1 MPTPLRRRF
10 RVDTLLLD
18 KTAPVAV
25 LNVAALITK
34 SDGLFTGGARW
45 ISVFEDDFS
54 ETVPAGTYPV
64 EHKWLDTYFGQE
76 LKPDVALLVLL
87 DDDATPAEL
96 GANIDQAVAQ
106 NAAWY
111 QLHYVGKAAADI
123 DMQLAIAN
131 YNQSFEEKTQAML
144 LTNDI
149 NAYATL
155 ASSDIGFKV
164 RSTSQERTAVIYHP
178 LSTRGLDGATIDTS
192 AERPDAGAAGRMLST
207 DAGSQQ
213 WDWKALIGVTDSGL
227 SQAQQNALRAKGYNF
242 VEQIKNT
249 AFVHVFPGRLCT
261 DREIRIQ
268 WGADWFDVNVQAS
281 LANYAFRTPLMAF
294 DQDTFADVEAI
305 LYNWGARA
313 ETRRIIK
320 PGSFVV
326 TLPDP
331 DTIPASVRASGIAN
345 FNNVYDAELN
355 SAIDQWRLQ
364 GTWKIGGV

>member
-10 RVDTLLLD
+10 KVDTLLLD

-25 LNVAALITK
+25 LDVAALITK

-45 ISVFEDDFS
+45 ISVAEDNFS
-54 ETVPAGTYPV
+54 ETVPVATYPV
-64 EHKWLDTYFGQE
+64 ENAWLSAYFGQA
-76 LKPDVALLVLL
+76 LRPTVALLIRLE
-87 DDDATPAEL
+87 DDALPAAL
-96 GANIDQAVAQ
+96 PAQIDLAVAQ

-111 QLHYVGKAAADI
+111 QLHYVGNTAADI

-144 LTNDI
+144 MTNDV
-149 NAYATL
+149 NSLSVVAT
-155 ASSDIGFKV
+155 SDIGYQC
-164 RSTSQERTAVIYHP
+164 RNTALERTAIIYHP
-178 LSTRGLDGATIDTS
+178 TGTVNGIDLTAQRPDGAI
-192 AERPDAGAAGRMLST
+192 AGRMLST
-207 DAGSQQ
+207 DEGAEQ
-213 WDWKALIGVTDSGL
+213 WDWKALSLVADSGL
-227 SQAQQNALRAKGYNF
+227 SAAQQTTLRTKGYNF

-249 AFVHVFPGRLCT
+249 TFIHVFPGRLCT

-294 DQDTFADVEAI
+294 DQDTFADVEGI

-313 ETRRIIK
+313 EARRIIK

-331 DTIPASVRASGIAN
+331 DTIPASVRASGIAD

>member
-18 KTAPVAV
+18 KTAPIAV

-34 SDGLFTGGARW
+34 SDDLFTGRARW

-54 ETVPAGTYPV
+54 ETVPAATHPV
-64 EHKWLDTYFGQE
+64 ENAWLRAYFGQA
-76 LKPDVALLVLL
+76 LRPTVALLVLI
-87 DDDATPAEL
+87 DDETTALRLESEL
-96 GANIDQAVAQ
+96 DQAVAQ

-111 QLHYVGKAAADI
+111 QLHYVGNAAADI
-123 DMQLAIAN
+123 PLQLAIAQ
-131 YNQSFEEKTQAML
+131 YNQSFEEKTQTLL
-144 LTNDI
+144 LTNDA
-149 NAYATL
+149 NAFSGLAT
-155 ASSDIGFKV
+155 SDIGYQC
-164 RSTSQERTAVIYHP
+164 RNNALERTAVIFHP
-178 LSTRGLDGATIDTS
+178 TGTVNGIDLTAQRPDGAL
-192 AERPDAGAAGRMLST
+192 AGRMLPT
-207 DAGSQQ
+207 DEGAEQ
-213 WDWKALIGVTDSGL
+213 WDWKALSLIADSGL
-227 SQAQQNALRAKGYNF
+227 SESQQNALRTKGYNF

-249 AFVHVFPGRLCT
+249 TFIHVFPARLCT

-294 DQDTFADVEAI
+294 DQDTFTDVEAI

-313 ETRRIIK
+313 EARRIIK

-345 FNNVYDAELN
+345 FNNVYEAELN
-355 SAIDQWRLQ
+355 SAIDQWRIQ
-364 GTWKIGGV
+364 GTWKVGGV